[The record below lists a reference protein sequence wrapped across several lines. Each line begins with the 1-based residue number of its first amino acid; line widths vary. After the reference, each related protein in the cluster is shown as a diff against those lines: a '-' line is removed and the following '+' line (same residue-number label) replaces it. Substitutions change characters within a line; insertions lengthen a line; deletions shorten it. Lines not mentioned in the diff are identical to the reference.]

1 MIGGVQSKLL
11 LTQDE
16 NGNLDLDSWQAEVLG
31 AVEKNFKW
39 KLVRERDGL
48 TKQSEGIKWIQ
59 WTDKGFY
66 DFHHEQ
72 PALGRSLVMSPFNM
86 FYTWMTTSVTEII
99 EQGENHIKFKTQ
111 NSTYELRKIEKI

>member
-16 NGNLDLDSWQAEVLG
+16 NGNLELDSWQAEVLG
-31 AVEKNFKW
+31 AAEKDFKW

-48 TKQSEGIKWIQ
+48 IKQSEGIKWIQ

-66 DFHHEQ
+66 DSDYQE
-72 PALGRSLVMSPFNM
+72 PALGRSLLMSPFNM
-86 FYTWMTTSVTEII
+86 FYTWLTTVITEIV
-99 EQGENHIKFKTQ
+99 EKREDYIKFKTE
-111 NSTYELRKIEKI
+111 NSIYELFRL